1 MNNPQHA
8 TRNTQ
13 HLSWWRIALLA
24 ACFVLPLV
32 GFGVAGSLWLHERG
46 WLGWAGL
53 AFIGGE
59 ALALWFFR
67 RWMRGDQSVLPQP
80 PVHPPTE
87 FSPREEAAWQLVQEY
102 QKRIERNEI
111 ELSSLEQ
118 LLALGKEILGRV
130 AVFYQPT
137 EKDPLFAVQVPLL
150 LRAIEETA
158 RDLAEVTASL
168 PFAHR
173 ITISEMMRGYRFSQ
187 KMKPA
192 YELYQLYRF
201 LSPLINPQSGIF
213 RILVTDRLFDLTK
226 ETLNQWLLKWYVDRV
241 GYHAIEL
248 YSGKLLLTR
257 RADRL
262 GLLQPQTAEE
272 VARAQKETAEP
283 LRLLVLG
290 QVNAGKSSLVNALFG
305 DMRAATD
312 SVPTTMELTPYILE
326 RPEMESAVL
335 LYDMGGYEDPSAPR
349 ERKMQALQEAI
360 RSDLI
365 VLVISAVNAA
375 REPDR
380 QLLAELRAHFA
391 AQPEVRQP
399 PVVIALTHIDLLRP
413 PLEWSPPYNIVTPDS
428 PKARSIRG
436 ALEAVAAELGI
447 APENIAPLC
456 LLPERLYNV
465 EEALTPLLAQ
475 LLPEAKRVLLL
486 RSLKTLHEQE
496 QWELLWRQARAT
508 GRFLLEISGEVVKK
522 SVKKVLT
529 ERGGE

>member
-1 MNNPQHA
+1 M
-8 TRNTQ
+8 TQ
-13 HLSWWRIALLA
+13 HSAFSLQHWSPWRLAFLA
-24 ACFVLPLV
+24 ACFVLPLA
-32 GFGVAGSLWLHERG
+32 GLGVAGSLWLYERG

-53 AFIGGE
+53 AFISSE

-67 RWMRGDQSVLPQP
+67 RWIRGDQSILPQP
-80 PVHPPTE
+80 SVQPPTE
-87 FSPREEAAWQLVQEY
+87 FSPREEAAWRLVQEY
-102 QKRIERNEI
+102 QERIDRDEI
-111 ELSSLEQ
+111 ELASLEQ
-118 LLALGKEILGRV
+118 LLELGKEILGRV

-150 LRAIEETA
+150 LRALEETA

-213 RILVTDRLFDLTK
+213 RILITDRLFDLTK
-226 ETLNQWLLKWYVDRV
+226 ETLKQWLLKWYVDRV

-257 RADRL
+257 RDDRL
-262 GLLQPQTAEE
+262 GMLQPKTAKE
-272 VARAQKETAEP
+272 VAQAQKPATEP
-283 LRLLVLG
+283 LRMLVLG
-290 QVNAGKSSLVNALFG
+290 QVKAGKSSLVNALFG
-305 DMRAATD
+305 DLRAATD
-312 SVPTTMELTPYILE
+312 SVPTTMALTPYILE
-326 RPEMESAVL
+326 RPGMGSAVL

-349 ERKMQALQEAI
+349 ERRTQALQEAI
-360 RSDLI
+360 HADLI
-365 VLVISAVNAA
+365 IFVVSAVNAA

-380 QLLAELRAHFA
+380 QLLTELRAHFA

-428 PKARSIRG
+428 PKARAIRG

-465 EEALTPLLAQ
+465 EEALAPLLAQ
-475 LLPEAKRVLLL
+475 LLPEAKRVWLL
-486 RSLKTLHEQE
+486 RSLKTLRGQE
-496 QWELLWRQARAT
+496 QWELVWRQARAA
-508 GRFLLEISGEVVKK
+508 GRFLLEIGGEVVKR
-522 SVKKVLT
+522 SVEKVFT
-529 ERGGE
+529 ERREG